1 MTKHLALLRGIN
13 VSGHNMIKMEALKS
27 TLEAIGFTN
36 VVTYIQSGN
45 VFVETDEESGFS
57 VGFKIKQ
64 EIYKTFGHEVP
75 VIVIGKQD
83 LDLCLTNN
91 PFLKDKEV
99 DTKKLYVAFLS
110 KEMSS
115 TAINELKISQFKPDE
130 AVIDGNR
137 IFIKYDIGAGKTRLD
152 QKYIEKKLNV
162 TATMRN
168 WNTVN
173 KLLEMFEWFQ
183 TQFFYKYKRHK
194 RCLIHSF
201 LNTKE
206 TTIFFNYTYSIFET
220 EEL

>member
-1 MTKHLALLRGIN
+1 
-13 VSGHNMIKMEALKS
+13 MIKMEALKN

-45 VFVETDEESGFS
+45 VFVESDEETGFS
-57 VGFKIKQ
+57 AGFKIKQ

-83 LDLCLTNN
+83 LELCLKNN
-91 PFLKDKEV
+91 PFLKNKEV

-110 KEMSS
+110 KEMNS

-130 AVIDGNR
+130 AVIDGNK
-137 IFIKYDIGAGKTRLD
+137 IFIKYDVGAGKTRLD

-173 KLLEMFEWFQ
+173 KLLEMYE
-183 TQFFYKYKRHK
+183 
-194 RCLIHSF
+194 
-201 LNTKE
+201 
-206 TTIFFNYTYSIFET
+206 
-220 EEL
+220 